1 MSAFQDFQLIDGAL
15 FDALPGSMAV
25 VNRDGAVLSYNR
37 QWGECGGGFFGFSD
51 EPLPVRNFFEYC
63 ESAVRT
69 GNDAAL
75 KAIFR
80 LREVLDG
87 TKEKFEITGPCV
99 AKAKGEPCWFRLTMN
114 GFMKGE
120 ERLALVMFED
130 VTKNAQAMLKLR
142 ESDEIYRQYYNNSL
156 FGILITS
163 PDGEI
168 YDANPAA
175 CKMLGYSHQEL
186 IDGGR
191 PLIMDA
197 DNPVNKKA
205 HLERKKNS
213 CFEGEKEYIRKDGQ
227 PLMAEVSSV
236 LYKSGDGKIRAL
248 NTFKDLSREKE
259 FIREL
264 EQEKLFNEAT
274 IRSLPGSFFIMNS
287 DHKLI
292 RVNDV
297 MVSDLGYSRE
307 EIFSM
312 DALDFYPEKEREKIA
327 KAIEEVYQSGS
338 TQVVAEVLTKGG
350 EPRIYHLIA
359 RKFVSNDEVYIVGTG
374 NDITQLAEVEK
385 EKEKNYG
392 ILSQLFEGSPL
403 PMAMFSADNKILK
416 INGSF
421 TETFGYDKLEVAGE
435 NVHEL
440 LVGEDDRDLA
450 KEISKEVFAGQIYS
464 RELYR
469 YTKLGER
476 LTVLMSAVPIT
487 HDDEVIAAYV
497 IYVDLTNQKA
507 LERQLQ
513 KSIGDKEVLLQEVHH
528 RVKNNLAIMAG
539 LIDLE
544 IMEGTDAGVEQKLNE
559 IRSRIF
565 SIAKIHEGIYNNEDM
580 VNVRFDEYLESVI
593 EALPQKGLA
602 NGKEFMLNLETVP
615 VVLNLNQAVP
625 CGLAVNELLNIVFSD
640 ENSSG
645 EMCIDLAISEKNEVC
660 LTFHGN
666 AIDTAQFVAGKENE
680 DESFQ
685 HLLINIFLSQ
695 LKGTLEIPEDSSGIL
710 MMKFE
715 KLNLKGSSSSLRQLN
730 SIIKN

>member
-1 MSAFQDFQLIDGAL
+1 MSASQDFQLIDAAM
-15 FDALPGSMAV
+15 FNAMPGSIAV
-25 VNRDGAVLSYNR
+25 VNREGTILSYNGE
-37 QWGECGGGFFGFSD
+37 WGESGGGFFGFAD
-51 EPLPVRNFFEYC
+51 EPLPKKNFFEYC

-99 AKAKGEPCWFRLTMN
+99 KKSEGEPCWFRLTLN
-114 GFMKGE
+114 GFESGG
-120 ERLALVMFED
+120 ERLAVVVFED
-130 VTKNAQAMLKLR
+130 VTKNAQAIHKLR

-163 PDGEI
+163 PEGEI

-175 CKMLGYSHQEL
+175 CKLLGYSRQEL

-191 PLIMDA
+191 SMIMDA
-197 DNPVNKKA
+197 EIPLNQTA
-205 HLERKKNS
+205 HLERAKKS
-213 CFEGEKEYIRKDGQ
+213 YYEGEKEYIRKDGR
-227 PLMAEVSSV
+227 PLIAEVSSV
-236 LYKSGDGKIRAL
+236 LYKSGDGRIRCL
-248 NTFKDLSREKE
+248 NTFKDLSREKKV
-259 FIREL
+259 IHEL

-274 IRSLPGSFFIMNS
+274 IKSLPGTFFIINQDRKM
-287 DHKLI
+287 I
-292 RVNDV
+292 RINDV

-312 DALDFYPEKEREKIA
+312 DALDFYPEKEKGKIK
-327 KAIEEVYQSGS
+327 KAIEEVFQSGS
-338 TQVVAEVLTKGG
+338 TQVVAEVLTKEG
-350 EPRIYHLIA
+350 ESRIFHLIA
-359 RKFVSNDEVYIVGTG
+359 RKFESNDEVYIVGTG

-403 PMAMFSADNKILK
+403 PMAMFSADNKIIK

-421 TETFGYDKLEVAGE
+421 TETFGYDKLEAAGE

-440 LVGEDDRDLA
+440 LVGDEDRSLA
-450 KEISKEVFAGQIYS
+450 EEISKEVFAGQSYS
-464 RELYR
+464 RELFR
-469 YTKLGER
+469 YTRQGER
-476 LTVLMSAVPIT
+476 LTVLMNAVPIMY
-487 HDDEVIAAYV
+487 DDEVIAAYV

-507 LERQLQ
+507 LEKQLQ
-513 KSIGDKEVLLQEVHH
+513 KTIGDKEILLQEVHH

-544 IMEGTDAGVEQKLNE
+544 IMEGPDARVEQKLNE

-565 SIAKIHEGIYNNEDM
+565 SIAKIHEGIYSYEDM
-580 VNVRFDEYLESVI
+580 VNVRFDHYLESVI

-602 NGKEFMLNLETVP
+602 NGKEFSLNLETVP

-645 EMCIDLAISEKNEVC
+645 ELCIDLTISEKDEVC
-660 LTFHGN
+660 LTFNGS
-666 AIDTAQFVAGKENE
+666 AIDTTQILTGKENE
-680 DESFQ
+680 EDSFQ

-695 LKGTLEIPEDSSGIL
+695 LKGALIKPEDTSGIL
-710 MMKFE
+710 MMKFD
-715 KLNLKGSSSSLRQLN
+715 KLNLKGSSSSLKYIN
-730 SIIKN
+730 